1 MLIFLNDINALHKRD
16 PYVFRI
22 KRRLSSCLPPAI
34 PECRTFPDKLSVV
47 TET

>member
-22 KRRLSSCLPPAI
+22 KRACRLVFLP
-34 PECRTFPDKLSVV
+34 LSLNA
-47 TET
+47 EHSLINCPL